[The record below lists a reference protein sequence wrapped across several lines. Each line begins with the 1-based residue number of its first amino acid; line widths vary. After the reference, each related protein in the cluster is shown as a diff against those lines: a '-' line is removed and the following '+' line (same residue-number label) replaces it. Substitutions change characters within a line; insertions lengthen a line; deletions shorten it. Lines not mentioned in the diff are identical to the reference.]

1 MDGVTRGVV
10 KKCYVLK
17 CYIFYCV
24 SGVDRGRGA
33 LDCISV
39 QKEARERC
47 KDVQAWG
54 VSLRTEKGNH
64 EVRGME
70 DLGKNVRC
78 VHYGRRGVGDLCQGR
93 RILSGGS
100 SSVEVKTSQVLNAKE
115 RQVPVSTTTS
125 RKGVLTE
132 IRGKHR
138 PELVDN
144 EQSIITLI
152 LRFSKVR
159 PISKFFHSM
168 SSKRERLTV

>member
-1 MDGVTRGVV
+1 
-10 KKCYVLK
+10 
-17 CYIFYCV
+17 
-24 SGVDRGRGA
+24 
-33 LDCISV
+33 
-39 QKEARERC
+39 
-47 KDVQAWG
+47 
-54 VSLRTEKGNH
+54 
-64 EVRGME
+64 ME
-70 DLGKNVRC
+70 DLDKNVRC
-78 VHYGRRGVGDLCQGR
+78 VHYGRRGVGDLCQRR

-100 SSVEVKTSQVLNAKE
+100 SSVEVKTSQVLSAKE

-144 EQSIITLI
+144 EQSVITLI

-168 SSKRERLTV
+168 SSKRYRLKIFAVVVAKRVIQIIPSYRPEGRGGKISYSF